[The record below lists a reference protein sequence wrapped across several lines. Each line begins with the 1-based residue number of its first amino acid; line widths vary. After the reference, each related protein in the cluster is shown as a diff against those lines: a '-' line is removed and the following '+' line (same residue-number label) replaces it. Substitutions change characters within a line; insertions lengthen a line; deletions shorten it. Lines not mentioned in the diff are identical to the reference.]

1 MEISVSVTDTFLSP
15 NCTFS
20 DLRMNYPAVK
30 NADTFIK
37 NNKNMYTVSVF
48 SSNDFFNS
56 RVSGWDVCAHSSLWL
71 WPIVDT

>member
-37 NNKNMYTVSVF
+37 NNKNMCPSSVPMISLTLVSLVGMCV
-48 SSNDFFNS
+48 
-56 RVSGWDVCAHSSLWL
+56 RTPRYGCGQL
-71 WPIVDT
+71 